1 MVDGARPEPSD
12 RGRDLGNAQG
22 ELDVAAERLDL
33 DEGMHR
39 VLRVPKREL
48 TVNFPVT
55 HDDGHVEV
63 YTGYRVHHNVNRGP
77 TSGGIRYV
85 PNLDLDEV
93 RALAMLNTWKAAL
106 VRIPF
111 GGAAGGVR
119 VNPRRL
125 TDKERQGLTRRYTTE
140 IGMLLGPDSDIPVA
154 GREHGLADDGLD
166 DGHALDA
173 PRPHRRGIGDRQA
186 DGRRRDARPPQRH
199 RARGTALH
207 HGRGRRPRI
216 SRWMARALRSRAS
229 DGSA

>member
-1 MVDGARPEPSD
+1 MATPRPAAAPSD
-12 RGRDLGNAQG
+12 IWSAAQAEVDTAAHRLG
-22 ELDVAAERLDL
+22 LDD
-33 DEGMHR
+33 GMHR

-106 VRIPF
+106 VKIPF

-119 VNPRRL
+119 VDPRRL
-125 TDKERQGLTRRYTTE
+125 SEMERQGGT
-140 IGMLLGPDSDIPVA
+140 GPHPAQVSPPLG
-154 GREHGLADDGLD
+154 
-166 DGHALDA
+166 
-173 PRPHRRGIGDRQA
+173 
-186 DGRRRDARPPQRH
+186 
-199 RARGTALH
+199 
-207 HGRGRRPRI
+207 
-216 SRWMARALRSRAS
+216 
-229 DGSA
+229 